1 MGLDPNVVDTLVDL
15 TRRTF
20 PGWSGFGDPEFLIE
34 ERNYKVK
41 TMELAVGSEGL
52 LLEEALRA
60 DLEGQAFPSFLNRF
74 IKVGKDSNLLF
85 LHIPSSSDLLTLYD
99 AYNGVGADQKELCEA
114 LLDLV
119 WGTSASPERLQRFVD
134 FGKARNLHCP
144 WPLPTYFLFFT
155 HPDTEMFVKP
165 QLYRRVAK
173 ALGTPWSAKGG
184 PNAADYGLLK
194 EWSQKVL
201 QETAAMGAQ
210 DMIDVQSLIW
220 VAGNAMT
227 QPPPDARCWK
237 IAPGKQAWNWDA
249 CREGGFIAVGW
260 DEFGDVGSMTRDEF
274 LTAQAAEVGAHDDW
288 TTQGSDQVWRF
299 AHEVAVGD
307 LIVAN
312 RGKSE
317 VLGFGRVTGPY
328 QYHDGTRHA
337 HHLPVEW
344 FDTNLRRLGEPRHD
358 WMRTLLRLERDDY
371 EQLLALPPAP
381 DSVQLGTPFDQ
392 LFADAAEGEA
402 VLALMGDALAGL
414 GVESNDDKRFAT
426 TYSPSQRK
434 LSLYYG
440 PWCVA
445 RWWSPSRT
453 PRLQLALPENDPA
466 VAPLPI
472 DFRYKEAEGE
482 RPIVLCSLDL
492 EAVGPEFRVQFLDA
506 LHATNDLFGHRQS
519 SNWRSYHIDG
529 IGGALLDPAERSSLL
544 THGFAQ
550 EVIEPETLGDVVA
563 ESAAFSAD
571 ARDLLVEM
579 AEQPTRAFYNTHR
592 DELARLV
599 QNPMRSLLLAVCG
612 CCRARAERCTGDTEA
627 PVQHLPEERLRAG
640 RCLALLLGRL
650 LSSGRQE
657 DAGVPAVRLRG
668 RDRARLRLLHRR
680 LRERRPKAL
689 RTQRPGQPGGPERSA
704 RRHDQRARFRF
715 WRPIRG
721 TGHACHPEHG
731 GARPVL
737 MAGLR
742 GRDGSARACDR
753 VMARAARQRAGAAC
767 PGRRNR
773 FQSPLP
779 LGAPEHARR
788 PDAGDSATIW
798 RLPARSRLTMKIS
811 TRPTP
816 WTIWRPRRRS
826 QWRTSRAGCAP
837 SSARGRRSCTGRPAP
852 ARPTWPSAWPSTWSA
867 GRHRHL
873 RARAVPPRLR
883 LRGLHAGHPAQGAR
897 RQAAW
902 TTRSCAAASSS
913 SVSRRAAAQGHSAC
927 SSSTRSTAPT
937 WRGSSAS
944 SCTCSSTATRASRSP
959 RAASFSIPGNVRIIG
974 TMNTA
979 DRSIALVDH
988 ALRRRF
994 AFLPLYPDYAD
1005 ARPTSTP
1012 RHDDGFDP
1020 AKLIDVLEEL
1030 NRKIGDHHYCGRHL
1044 VLPREPTS
1052 ATQSA
1057 RRLAHGDRALP
1068 RGVLLRP
1075 AGDRRRLPLGRGQ
1088 EEAGTRV
1095 SAR

>member
-1 MGLDPNVVDTLVDL
+1 MGLDPNVVDKLLDL

-20 PGWSGFGDPEFLIE
+20 PGWSGFTDPEFLVE

-74 IKVGKDSNLLF
+74 IKVGKESNLLF

-99 AYNGVGADQKELCEA
+99 AYNGVGTDQKELCEA

-119 WGTSASPERLQRFVD
+119 WGSSASPERLQRFVD
-134 FGKARNLHCP
+134 FCKARNLHCP

-227 QPPPDARCWK
+227 QPPPNARCWK

-249 CREGGFIAVGW
+249 CREGGLIAVGW
-260 DEFGDVGSMTRDEF
+260 DEFGDVGSMTHDEF
-274 LTAQAAEVGAHDDW
+274 LAAQAAEVGAHDDW

-299 AHEVAVGD
+299 AHEIAVGD

-344 FDTNLRRLGEPRHD
+344 FDTNLRRLDEPRHD
-358 WMRTLLRLERDDY
+358 WMRTLLRLERVDY
-371 EQLLALPPAP
+371 ERLLALPPAS

-414 GVESNDDKRFAT
+414 GVESNGDKRFAA

-440 PWCVA
+440 PWCVV

-466 VAPLPI
+466 TAPLPI

-492 EAVGPEFRVQFLDA
+492 EAVGPEVRVQFLDA

-529 IGGALLDPAERSSLL
+529 IGGALLDPAERSNLL
-544 THGFAQ
+544 TRGLAQ
-550 EVIEPETLGDVVA
+550 EVIEPA
-563 ESAAFSAD
+563 ENAAFSAD

-579 AEQPTRAFYNTHR
+579 AEQPTREFYNTHR

-599 QNPMRSLLLAVCG
+599 QNPMRSLLLAVSDAVEPALRDALETQKRLFSIFPKNDFGRGGAWPYYWGAFYPVGGKKTQG
-612 CCRARAERCTGDTEA
+612 CQLYAFVDATGLAYGFSIGDYASEDRKRFARNVQDNREALKGALGDKINAPDFGFGDRYEGQGTHVTQSMEELDLSSWLDSVAETGPHAHVIVSWRELLA
-627 PVQHLPEERLRAG
+627 KEREQLVQDVAIAFNRLFP
-640 RCLALLLGRL
+640 LVL
-650 LSSGRQE
+650 LSTLDDPMPAIQDYLETAGKITTDVEDLNPAYSLADLAAETSLPGGEPRELAARHRAQGPGDPVRAARHRQ
-657 DAGVPAVRLRG
+657 DLRG
-668 RDRARLRLLHRR
+668 
-680 LRERRPKAL
+680 
-689 RTQRPGQPGGPERSA
+689 
-704 RRHDQRARFRF
+704 
-715 WRPIRG
+715 
-721 TGHACHPEHG
+721 
-731 GARPVL
+731 
-737 MAGLR
+737 
-742 GRDGSARACDR
+742 
-753 VMARAARQRAGAAC
+753 RAARQ
-767 PGRRNR
+767 
-773 FQSPLP
+773 
-779 LGAPEHARR
+779 AP
-788 PDAGDSATIW
+788 
-798 RLPARSRLTMKIS
+798 
-811 TRPTP
+811 
-816 WTIWRPRRRS
+816 
-826 QWRTSRAGCAP
+826 
-837 SSARGRRSCTGRPAP
+837 GRPA
-852 ARPTWPSAWPSTWSA
+852 AT
-867 GRHRHL
+867 GIVG
-873 RARAVPPRLR
+873 ARAVPPAYAYEDFIQGIRPKAR
-883 LRGLHAGHPAQGAR
+883 DDGGLDYPIVR
-897 RQAAW
+897 RPLH
-902 TTRSCAAASSS
+902 SSS
-913 SVSRRAAAQGHSAC
+913 ASRRAGDARASAC

-937 WRGSSAS
+937 SRGSSAS
-944 SCTCSSTATRASRSP
+944 
-959 RAASFSIPGNVRIIG
+959 
-974 TMNTA
+974 
-979 DRSIALVDH
+979 
-988 ALRRRF
+988 
-994 AFLPLYPDYAD
+994 
-1005 ARPTSTP
+1005 
-1012 RHDDGFDP
+1012 
-1020 AKLIDVLEEL
+1020 
-1030 NRKIGDHHYCGRHL
+1030 
-1044 VLPREPTS
+1044 
-1052 ATQSA
+1052 
-1057 RRLAHGDRALP
+1057 
-1068 RGVLLRP
+1068 
-1075 AGDRRRLPLGRGQ
+1075 
-1088 EEAGTRV
+1088 
-1095 SAR
+1095 